1 VLNIEK
7 ECNDFELSWYTTPS
21 EWYAK
26 RRCVTGVWCMN
37 MKSGASASDANM
49 RHTFNVKSENKNMR
63 FVKKHFSNSTIKGR
77 NFSGS
82 MISNLMKY

>member
-1 VLNIEK
+1 
-7 ECNDFELSWYTTPS
+7 
-21 EWYAK
+21 
-26 RRCVTGVWCMN
+26 MN
-37 MKSGASASDANM
+37 MKSGASASDANGKM